1 VDGSEEKEPPLQAH
15 EHGDDA
21 DVENEMGAVRGPTP
35 IAIVNSPIAVPRSAN
50 VCAANPTPNDSRALF
65 SLDSEEGRAMHSLAE
80 EWGCDPS
87 ERTWIVDRL
96 KKLGLAQRRTVPQDR
111 RLKHVVLTATGQQV
125 RADCCGSS
133 TGRHRSW
140 QSSDARI
147 SRFLRRTLEKL
158 AQPAAGTTSE
168 ARD

>member
-87 ERTWIVDRL
+87 ERHLDRGPAGEARARAAAHRPAGPAVEAR
-96 KKLGLAQRRTVPQDR
+96 GLDR
-111 RLKHVVLTATGQQV
+111 NG
-125 RADCCGSS
+125 
-133 TGRHRSW
+133 
-140 QSSDARI
+140 
-147 SRFLRRTLEKL
+147 
-158 AQPAAGTTSE
+158 AAGPRGLLREFHRPPPELAELGREDLAILATHAGE
-168 ARD
+168 ARATSGRNYFGGA